1 MDSTTNMAKSVEKLY
16 EKAKKYTETSAELLA
31 LNTVDKTADVLSSL
45 TSIVLLVIV
54 VAMFTLFIN
63 VGLSLFLGSL
73 LNAYYLGFF
82 IVSAFYFVVALI
94 LYVYKDKLI
103 KTPVL
108 RFLIHLK
115 KKNMIKHK
123 NQIELLKANMLL
135 IEDRRQKEYEDLK
148 FQFHETSESFR
159 PINILNQTVKDFG
172 KLPEIKTNL
181 FETILSITGGYFSKK
196 ILVGKSNSLVKK
208 ILGYV
213 LQYTITNFISKKVS
227 TEKEEE

>member
-45 TSIVLLVIV
+45 TFIVLLVIV

-82 IVSAFYFVVALI
+82 IVSAFYLVVALI

-103 KTPVL
+103 KTPVAN
-108 RFLIHLK
+108 LI
-115 KKNMIKHK
+115 
-123 NQIELLKANMLL
+123 IEKLLKSKNSASKVFDSL
-135 IEDRRQKEYEDLK
+135 KEGEHD
-148 FQFHETSESFR
+148 
-159 PINILNQTVKDFG
+159 
-172 KLPEIKTNL
+172 
-181 FETILSITGGYFSKK
+181 
-196 ILVGKSNSLVKK
+196 
-208 ILGYV
+208 
-213 LQYTITNFISKKVS
+213 
-227 TEKEEE
+227 

>member
-1 MDSTTNMAKSVEKLY
+1 
-16 EKAKKYTETSAELLA
+16 
-31 LNTVDKTADVLSSL
+31 
-45 TSIVLLVIV
+45 
-54 VAMFTLFIN
+54 
-63 VGLSLFLGSL
+63 
-73 LNAYYLGFF
+73 
-82 IVSAFYFVVALI
+82 
-94 LYVYKDKLI
+94 
-103 KTPVL
+103 
-108 RFLIHLK
+108 
-115 KKNMIKHK
+115 MIKHK

>member
-103 KTPVL
+103 KTPVAN
-108 RFLIHLK
+108 LI
-115 KKNMIKHK
+115 
-123 NQIELLKANMLL
+123 IEKLLK
-135 IEDRRQKEYEDLK
+135 
-148 FQFHETSESFR
+148 
-159 PINILNQTVKDFG
+159 
-172 KLPEIKTNL
+172 
-181 FETILSITGGYFSKK
+181 SK
-196 ILVGKSNSLVKK
+196 NSD
-208 ILGYV
+208 
-213 LQYTITNFISKKVS
+213 SKVFD
-227 TEKEEE
+227 TLKEEEHD